1 MKKRQEEHLQR
12 IKNQFVQ
19 AVDLKYRAGA
29 EEHDG
34 DLLDMPA
41 LQLLDEAIEEN
52 LDQFVYLT
60 TLRDAIRDHGLMVE
74 STAAGFV
81 ESESTA
87 GDKYY
92 GGTD

>member
-1 MKKRQEEHLQR
+1 MNKRKEEKKKR
-12 IKNQFVQ
+12 IKNRLVQ
-19 AVDLKYRAGA
+19 TVDSKYKAGA
-29 EEHDG
+29 REHDG
-34 DLLDMPA
+34 DLLDMPI
-41 LQLLDEAIEEN
+41 LQLLNEAIEEN
-52 LDQFVYLT
+52 IDQFTYLT

>member
-1 MKKRQEEHLQR
+1 MSFFFFNDTATTEIYTLSLHDALP
-12 IKNQFVQ
+12 IS
-19 AVDLKYRAGA
+19 GA

-41 LQLLDEAIEEN
+41 IQLLNEAIEEN
-52 LDQFVYLT
+52 IDQFVYLT